1 MKRKEIL
8 ILLLI
13 LLILTLISGCAPSVT
28 PVLSG
33 AKEITSYRFEATI
46 NPVLSSD
53 VEGTIDSDNHTVS
66 LTVPYDTPL
75 TSLVATFTLSSG
87 ATAKI
92 GTAPQVS
99 GTTANDFTHSLTY
112 TVTAEDGSTQDWVVT
127 VTIANPVRYVATDG
141 DNANDGSEE
150 HPWLTIQYALDTI
163 PAPGTIRVKEGVYSE
178 SITFPSDNMI
188 ILQSINGDSL
198 TTIIGDNNLST
209 VTGSNSL
216 EGTTLEGF
224 TISHNP
230 TDNGSGIDIS
240 GGYLNI
246 DNCTIS
252 NNFSAISGGGIYNV
266 GTLTITT
273 STISSNSDA
282 HYGGI
287 YNDNVGTLTIIGST
301 ISYNSAHYGGIY
313 NHGTLTITTSTI
325 SHNSSTDRSGGGIYN
340 RGTLDITG
348 SSISS
353 NSTTKY
359 GGGIYNHDG
368 CTLDITT
375 STISNNS
382 AIYGGGGI
390 CNDGTLI
397 INGGSTISGN
407 TATTYG
413 GGIYNNGGTLTITGS
428 TISHNSARVNAGG
441 IYLGS
446 ETPIPTIGGSGEEKN
461 TICGNYKTSESPS
474 LYQQIRD
481 TSGSLHLTYESTN
494 FISAYCPL

>member
-1 MKRKEIL
+1 MKRKDIL
-8 ILLLI
+8 VLLLI
-13 LLILTLISGCAPSVT
+13 SLMLTLIASCAPPVT
-28 PVLSG
+28 PELSS

-66 LTVPYDTPL
+66 LTVPYDTTL
-75 TSLVATFTLSSG
+75 TSLVVTFALSSG

-92 GTAPQVS
+92 GTTPQVS
-99 GTTANDFTHSLTY
+99 GTTANDFTHPLTY
-112 TVTAEDGSTQDWVVT
+112 TVIAEDGSTQGWVVT

-141 DNANDGSEE
+141 DNTNEGSEAS
-150 HPWLTIQYALDTI
+150 PWQTIQYALDNI
-163 PAPGTIRVKEGVYSE
+163 PTLGTILVKDGVYSE
-178 SITFPSDNMI
+178 SSTFPSAKMI
-188 ILQSINGDSL
+188 ILQSVNGDSL
-198 TTIIGDNNLST
+198 TTIIGDNGSPT
-209 VTGSNSL
+209 VTCSNSL

-230 TDNGSGIDIS
+230 VDNGSGIEIS

-246 DNCTIS
+246 NNCTIS

-282 HYGGI
+282 YYGGI

-301 ISYNSAHYGGIY
+301 ISYNSAYYGGIY
-313 NHGTLTITTSTI
+313 NEGTLTITTSTI

-353 NSTTKY
+353 NSTTKN

-375 STISNNS
+375 STISHNS
-382 AIYGGGGI
+382 A
-390 CNDGTLI
+390 NW
-397 INGGSTISGN
+397 S
-407 TATTYG
+407 G
-413 GGIYNNGGTLTITGS
+413 GGIYNDGDTLTITTS
-428 TISHNSARVNAGG
+428 TISNNSAAKNGGG
-441 IYLGS
+441 IYLDSHS
-446 ETPIPTIGGSGEEKN
+446 ETLTIGGSSSGDTEN
-461 TICGNYKTSESPS
+461 FNYFTDNYKTGFAPS
-474 LYQQIRD
+474 ANQHIRD
-481 TSGSLHLTYESTN
+481 VSGDIHVSYPNNYYS
-494 FISAYCPL
+494 P